1 MTQQLVVSWG
11 SVRDIYVICCDF
23 TSSQHK
29 HSLCSQHISLCCG
42 SADSGNAGLQRIVVL
57 RRGGGGSF
65 RVGRL
70 ALMSHRIL
78 KVSVF
83 VV

>member
-29 HSLCSQHISLCCG
+29 HSLCSQHISWYHCV
-42 SADSGNAGLQRIVVL
+42 AAVL
-57 RRGGGGSF
+57 IAEMRDYN
-65 RVGRL
+65 
-70 ALMSHRIL
+70 
-78 KVSVF
+78 
-83 VV
+83 